1 MNLGQLI
8 APLAPASFFADY
20 WQHRPYLV
28 EGGSGRLAG
37 LLSSRDVGRLLYFG
51 GIRAPQGMLLVKSG
65 RHYDQPWTRL
75 DGTPHPEKV
84 RAAWG
89 AGYTVIVNGL
99 HRLWQPAALLVACL
113 EEELHHSVNVNL
125 YFSPPGSQ
133 GFTPHFDPM
142 DVFIL
147 QLEGAKTW
155 EIRERVPPSSA
166 TGEAATV
173 PADRLPPLVLETEL
187 RAGSVLYLPRGFVH
201 AARTTETASLHL
213 TVGVNLVTWADLVSA
228 ALAAVRGDER
238 WLAALPPAFLDGA
251 PGMEARFR
259 ELVAELPR
267 RLDFD
272 GALSRLGEQLI
283 GAKSPM
289 PGDDLFRDP
298 SELGLDSVLTRREGM
313 LVRVLEGPGYASL
326 QFSGGKLTG
335 PPKIAPALRHVER
348 HRRFSVASLPGEL
361 DANEKMVLARRMVRD
376 GLLAIAP
383 TTEALP
389 AVTSLLA
396 MAAEPATGT

>member
-1 MNLGQLI
+1 MNLEQLI
-8 APLAPASFFADY
+8 APLAPAAFFADH
-20 WQHRPYLV
+20 WQRGPYLA
-28 EGGSGRLAG
+28 EARSGRLAG

-99 HRLWQPAALLVACL
+99 HRLWEPAALLVARL
-113 EEELHHSVNVNL
+113 EEELHHTVNVNL

-133 GFTPHFDPM
+133 GFAPHADPM

-155 EIRERVPPSSA
+155 EVRERVPLSSA
-166 TGEAATV
+166 AGEAATV
-173 PADRLPPLVLETEL
+173 PADRLPPVVLGTEL
-187 RAGSVLYLPRGFVH
+187 RAGNVLYLPRGFVH
-201 AARTTETASLHL
+201 AASTTATASLHL
-213 TVGVNLVTWADLVSA
+213 TVGVNPVTWADLVSA

-238 WLAALPPAFLDGA
+238 WLEALPPAFLHGA

-267 RLDFD
+267 RLVLD
-272 GALSRLGEQLI
+272 GALARLGEQLI
-283 GAKSPM
+283 GARSPT
-289 PGDDLFRDP
+289 PGDDLFRERP
-298 SELGLDSVLTRREGM
+298 ELGLDSVLTRRDGM
-313 LVRVLEGPGYASL
+313 LVRVLEGPGYAGL
-326 QFSGGKLTG
+326 QYPGGKLTG
-335 PPKIAPALRHVER
+335 PPKIAPALHHVER
-348 HRRFSVASLPGEL
+348 HRRFAVASLPGEL
-361 DANEKMVLARRMVRD
+361 DGNEKVVLARRMVRD
-376 GLLAIAP
+376 GLL
-383 TTEALP
+383 
-389 AVTSLLA
+389 
-396 MAAEPATGT
+396 EPAGNPPGPGPGDGSPAAGGRSGG